1 MSKNI
6 MVLCKPWE
14 DILSADDTNM
24 SFFREDVA
32 HVLLA
37 CMTDFV
43 QNMRRKTVQIH
54 LPVVRVGGTHMKLRR
69 LGYHYF
75 MVIIYLHQIWVS
87 RLFDCK
93 TGFASPKTDSYDYER
108 ELHKNTVWICTFY
121 SQRKDAMTTI
131 N

>member
-1 MSKNI
+1 MSKKMLVI
-6 MVLCKPWE
+6 CKPWE
-14 DILSADDTNM
+14 VILSADDTNM

-54 LPVVRVGGTHMKLRR
+54 MSFVRVGGTHMKLRR
-69 LGYHYF
+69 LSSHYF
-75 MVIIYLHQIWVS
+75 KVIIYLHQSWVS
-87 RLFDCK
+87 RLFGCK
-93 TGFASPKTDSYDYER
+93 TGFVSPKTDSYDYGR
-108 ELHKNTVWICTFY
+108 ELHKNTAWICTFY
-121 SQRKDAMTTI
+121 SQRKHAMTTI